1 MPMKDNKPNEK
12 MTMCDQH
19 AYLSQINKEYFNCCL
34 LFDCLRLTTLITILY
49 VSIYLFLNY

>member
-19 AYLSQINKEYFNCCL
+19 AYLSQINKENFNCCL